1 MDPIKGAK
9 LVFDFGTAYDLFIS
23 QHVLHNPERFSLK
36 PNWAA
41 GIRGRLSPELG
52 EAIEHS
58 ITCTLLPMHFVHY
71 KIEKPKNSA
80 SVLKVLGE
88 ASPLKRVEMLN
99 YHPRNSEEYLEI
111 LHNTSPKKPWTNVER
126 ETLLEHTIGAERR
139 ANPKYLESLYHVWSD
154 PKAFGDKYLAALKA
168 YVDVFFAEEERRIL
182 PALKQSLNHAQMR
195 SGSVT
200 VPKLLEELT
209 AGIRYYDL
217 EEIRTVTL
225 APSFWMAPLMITHRI
240 ETDQYLVIY
249 GTRPDNMTL
258 IPGDPVP
265 DSLVRSLKA
274 LCDPT
279 RLHIARLVTLS
290 PQTPSQLSRTLRL
303 RPATINNH
311 LYELR
316 IAGLIQMIL
325 TEEGETLYATRYDG
339 VDELTDLLHRF
350 LNGLS

>member
-1 MDPIKGAK
+1 M
-9 LVFDFGTAYDLFIS
+9 
-23 QHVLHNPERFSLK
+23 
-36 PNWAA
+36 
-41 GIRGRLSPELG
+41 
-52 EAIEHS
+52 
-58 ITCTLLPMHFVHY
+58 
-71 KIEKPKNSA
+71 
-80 SVLKVLGE
+80 
-88 ASPLKRVEMLN
+88 
-99 YHPRNSEEYLEI
+99 
-111 LHNTSPKKPWTNVER
+111 
-126 ETLLEHTIGAERR
+126 LEHTIGIERK

-154 PKAFGDKYLAALKA
+154 PKAFGDKYLAALKT

-182 PALKQSLNHAQMR
+182 PALKQSLNYAQMR

-217 EEIRTVTL
+217 EEIQTVIL

-240 ETDQYLVIY
+240 ELDKYLLIY

-274 LCDPT
+274 LSDPT

-303 RPATINNH
+303 RPSTISNH
-311 LYELR
+311 LNELR

-339 VDELTDLLHRF
+339 VDDLTDLLHRF